1 MEACSSTAGSQAAL
15 WHGQHQWQERAGL
28 LKHMRQQRQ
37 QPRLALAAAL
47 PIKTAAVA
55 AQQQWLRA
63 VQQRALP
70 QSQQQVLDR
79 QANLTRCR
87 QVVQA
92 QQQQLLLVVRGAEA
106 SQQPQ
111 QLSQL
116 PAQGH
121 LSPP

>member
-55 AQQQWLRA
+55 AQQQ
-63 VQQRALP
+63 
-70 QSQQQVLDR
+70 VLDR
-79 QANLTRCR
+79 QANLTRRR